1 MIISS
6 NIGLVTIFPPIALK
20 VEMMMNLQTFSGREL
35 QKRAE
40 MKNYCNICVQPNFV
54 GMEMD

>member
-6 NIGLVTIFPPIALK
+6 NIGLVIIFPPIALK

-54 GMEMD
+54 EMD